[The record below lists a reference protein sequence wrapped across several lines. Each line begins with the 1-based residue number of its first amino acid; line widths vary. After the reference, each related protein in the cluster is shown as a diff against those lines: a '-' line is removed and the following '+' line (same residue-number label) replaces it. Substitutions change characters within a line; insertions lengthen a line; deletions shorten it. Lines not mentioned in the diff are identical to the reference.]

1 MFLKSFEMSGSMYD
15 VFTRMVRND
24 YKKLKAAV
32 QPKQCLDILD
42 YYSSMNE
49 PVNDVDL
56 KESLKRSLTFEPT
69 RYEEEIYNAL
79 VASSERDDREA
90 DAIDILIGN
99 EGTLKAIHA
108 EYNRVKSIAIPTI
121 QKEGDE
127 HIKESILLL
136 INTHSA
142 RSLSQKQLLKA
153 LEPTLKQ
160 YPHSLTPEQMHEFYK
175 RNITQY
181 QTLKPTPKPKPK
193 AISKQPKPKQ
203 PQEVQ
208 TKVINGSPWTSYTK
222 HKAFTSRNK
231 VNEEAV
237 DEQRY
242 INGPNAFNIKKQRK
256 LMKHMYAPRHTFI
269 IDYFFPGRF
278 MYLLA
283 INVNTRKAYY
293 CIPKEIKRTPAG
305 LSVPSNPKANTDGA
319 IQSLK
324 DLMQQT
330 TVKGLIMD
338 QEPAWQYAF
347 HAFCNSN
354 GIAWRHY
361 IKNNIKGLIE
371 TNDTSRGNHSTLAL
385 IDRLCATLRRMHF
398 NMGGGTSI
406 DPDQMKFLI
415 DEYNASPHATLTALL
430 NKPTSPNMVDNNFAL
445 EDAVVLKIII
455 ENASIDMDDDYDVI
469 GQQVRIM
476 NESSKMD
483 KLKHKLLPGIWN
495 VVGKEHGLFVCKQG
509 SNTIKVSRWMI
520 TPIA

>member
-1 MFLKSFEMSGSMYD
+1 MSRRED
-15 VFTRMVRND
+15 VFKDIDDTNTQTLSDLQQAIEPQACIDMYNK
-24 YKKLKAAV
+24 YKDLRLKTFDDAF
-32 QPKQCLDILD
+32 D
-42 YYSSMNE
+42 NE
-49 PVNDVDL
+49 FI
-56 KESLKRSLTFEPT
+56 KRHAYTPT
-69 RYEEEIYNAL
+69 RYEYIIYDK
-79 VASSERDDREA
+79 VCGISDIIQKDRVFHRVVDIMRDN
-90 DAIDILIGN
+90 LN
-99 EGTLKAIHA
+99 AIHD
-108 EYNRVKSIAIPTI
+108 EYNRITSIALPIL
-121 QKEGDE
+121 QREGDE
-127 HIKESILLL
+127 HIKEKILGLA
-136 INTHSA
+136 INTYSS

-153 LEPTLKQ
+153 IEQDLNK
-160 YPHSLTPEQMHEFYK
+160 YPHTLTPEQMHEFYK

-181 QTLKPTPKPKPK
+181 QTLKSSPKPKPK
-193 AISKQPKPKQ
+193 AKPKQ
-203 PQEVQ
+203 PKDKQPHELQAQVF
-208 TKVINGSPWTSYTK
+208 NGSPWSSYTK
-222 HKAFTSRNK
+222 HKAFISRNK
-231 VNEEAV
+231 VNEEV
-237 DEQRY
+237 VEEQRY

-269 IDYFFPGRF
+269 IDYFFPGKY

-293 CIPKEIKRTPAG
+293 CIPKEIKKTFNG
-305 LSVPSNPKANTDGA
+305 WSVPLNPKANSDSA
-319 IQSLK
+319 IESLK

-347 HAFCNSN
+347 HAFCNAN

-415 DEYNASPHATLTALL
+415 DEYNASPHATLSSLL

-455 ENASIDMDDDYDVI
+455 ENASIDMDDDYDII
-469 GQQVRIM
+469 GQKVRIM

-483 KLKHKLLPGIWN
+483 KLKHKLLPGIWD
-495 VVGKEHGLFVCKQG
+495 VVSKDHGLFVCKQG